1 MEIKPGWENK
11 GKLLPI
17 PGNINADNTPMVII
31 FDQDGIVEET
41 KLSDFLRDSNIKL
54 DNWILFSS
62 LPNSFYIRLDIITKN
77 GKVDYEIILYR
88 LNSDITVEKITKEA
102 DFLLFEIFFL
112 HSNYLL
118 KSFKLSR

>member
-17 PGNINADNTPMVII
+17 PWNINADNTPMVII

-88 LNSDITVEKITKEA
+88 LN
-102 DFLLFEIFFL
+102 
-112 HSNYLL
+112 Y
-118 KSFKLSR
+118 